1 VKKKFLETETG
12 RSQEKQQ
19 FKGSL
24 RKRIEKIQKLEIEFL
39 KFMKTF

>member
-1 VKKKFLETETG
+1 MKKKFLETETG

-24 RKRIEKIQKLEIEFL
+24 KKQIEKIQKLEIEFFDL
-39 KFMKTF
+39 KKQK